1 MLYLSDGFVRGVAVG
16 ECDEGVAAVEAGHG
30 VHHEPQVPDGAAL
43 LEQGD
48 QVVFVQIAGD
58 LTAKYLKDNE
68 HRNYFLGCK
77 NLRSFLDVRKM

>member
-1 MLYLSDGFVRGVAVG
+1 MYLSDGFVRGVSVG

-58 LTAKYLKDNE
+58 LSAEYLKDKGIE
-68 HRNYFLGCK
+68 IKIHFLV
-77 NLRSFLDVRKM
+77 RHFSFRHER